1 MTEQANLA
9 DHLPERRLPATEMGK
24 LPMGRYPLDV
34 VVVGREWDGWQGLRD
49 YHPALIND
57 TLAVRLVMGGNNSA
71 LRGGRRV
78 RTRYATFDPETVSV
92 RPLRT
97 VEFTRVGV
105 QLIDAVAD
113 GSVKIA
119 PEAKAALP
127 KAERYRVACPA
138 TGCSFLITPDQI
150 DTFEQ
155 GSEPEGTI
163 KLSRYQRILLRLHP
177 PMELDEVL
185 HGTLSEDVRE
195 VIDQFY
201 RRESGRGPRRRD
213 VDLEYHH
220 EQQIMRVLNASNFF
234 AVTIAPFDEDP
245 AHSVCLECDDETR
258 PKRAAWNTVAR
269 FYLGSRSHTL
279 RVTRPYDIDEARSV
293 VRLSG
298 DTMYS
303 LGIEE
308 TDSVRISYGGRAIT
322 ARAMSITDE
331 DRYRQHNYMARAETV
346 DAVVGIP
353 ASLRTQLGVSG
364 IHECVEVERDVNHL
378 LGKSLNVY
386 VLSALAWLFTV
397 LQVVPAS
404 ARATG
409 WTVALFVL
417 SLPLIFYV
425 AAAPRR
431 AQVRDV
437 GGR

>member
-1 MTEQANLA
+1 
-9 DHLPERRLPATEMGK
+9 
-24 LPMGRYPLDV
+24 MGRYPLDV

-78 RTRYATFDPETVSV
+78 RTRYATLDPETVTV

-97 VEFTRVGV
+97 VEFTRVGA

-185 HGTLSEDVRE
+185 HGTLSDDVRE

-258 PKRAAWNTVAR
+258 PKRTAWNTVAR

-293 VRLSG
+293 VRLSA

-322 ARAMSITDE
+322 ARYVH
-331 DRYRQHNYMARAETV
+331 YRRRPVPPAQLHGPRGNRRRGGGNPGKPAHPARGPRHPRVRRSGARCEPPLGQVAQRVRASTSPQHHGARRLGTS
-346 DAVVGIP
+346 VG
-353 ASLRTQLGVSG
+353 ADLG
-364 IHECVEVERDVNHL
+364 
-378 LGKSLNVY
+378 
-386 VLSALAWLFTV
+386 
-397 LQVVPAS
+397 
-404 ARATG
+404 
-409 WTVALFVL
+409 
-417 SLPLIFYV
+417 
-425 AAAPRR
+425 
-431 AQVRDV
+431 
-437 GGR
+437 